1 MKALLV
7 PTEQHD
13 LMSST
18 LETAL
23 LLARKFDG
31 YIEGFALRP
40 AIDNFAAMDP
50 VSSMAMATVRQH
62 DEDAAKQSRET
73 FESFM
78 QTHGV
83 PEGDRSNSSL
93 SFAWFDA
100 APDGDNFVGSYGR
113 VFDLTVLGRPGDEPQ
128 SPRMV
133 TLEAALFESC
143 RPALIAPP
151 APPQRL
157 GDNVLIAWNGSTE
170 QARATAFAMPLL
182 RHPGRGTG
190 LTV

>member
-1 MKALLV
+1 MSLKSILI

-13 LMSST
+13 LMSSA

-23 LLARKFDG
+23 LLARRFDS

-78 QTHGV
+78 QTHGI
-83 PEGDRSNSSL
+83 PQADRSNSSL

-100 APDGDNFVGSYGR
+100 APDGDN
-113 VFDLTVLGRPGDEPQ
+113 
-128 SPRMV
+128 
-133 TLEAALFESC
+133 
-143 RPALIAPP
+143 
-151 APPQRL
+151 
-157 GDNVLIAWNGSTE
+157 
-170 QARATAFAMPLL
+170 
-182 RHPGRGTG
+182 
-190 LTV
+190 